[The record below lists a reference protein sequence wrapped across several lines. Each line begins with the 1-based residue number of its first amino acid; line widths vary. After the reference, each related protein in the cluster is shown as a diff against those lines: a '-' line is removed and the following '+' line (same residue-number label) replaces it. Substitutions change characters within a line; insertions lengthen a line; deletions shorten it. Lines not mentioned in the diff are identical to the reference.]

1 MKKLLKRT
9 SLLLLLITIMI
20 YGASHISY
28 AKSSTD
34 SDVDVIRY
42 TVGAGE
48 KITYTLPESNA
59 RSASNVKYYSNN
71 KDVAEV
77 NKNGKIKTKNE
88 GSAMITVWENG
99 HRAAK
104 IKIKVKKAP
113 TTLRVY
119 SNATTMTLY
128 KNWTRKIE
136 TKFGTDEVCS
146 KITYSSSDSK
156 VASVSKKGIIKAKK
170 KGTTTITVKTY
181 NGLKKKIKVTVK
193 NKPGKKS
200 SGYPK
205 VITDKNT
212 VITIT
217 RTWYENAYVYAAH
230 VEFNNFKR
238 FGTLCANNKYNN
250 GTSTVKRALS
260 KNNALFGTNGCYSA
274 PYLDYTVARG
284 GKVCN
289 NGPVWSP
296 GVYNSN
302 TGIFSSPKTAGC
314 EGMDLKTAV
323 KKKLVTDTFCFGP
336 AFLEEGKIV
345 NCSDTSRAQRTFIG
359 SNGNPGDIWL
369 CVSEGRGVESS
380 SGLTYNQ
387 CAKFLKSK
395 GCKHGIPLDGGGSS
409 GMYTKTNGMIN
420 KTGQAGRDYLV
431 DFVMYK

>member
-1 MKKLLKRT
+1 MEKILKRT
-9 SLLLLLITIMI
+9 SLLLLMVTFLMLCT
-20 YGASHISY
+20 GRLTY
-28 AKSSTD
+28 AKTSE
-34 SDVDVIRY
+34 DVDYDIFRY
-42 TVGAGE
+42 TVGVGE
-48 KITYTLPESNA
+48 KITYNLPEANA
-59 RSASNVKYYSNN
+59 RSASPVKYYVNHP
-71 KDVAEV
+71 DILEI
-77 NKNGKIKTKNE
+77 NKNGKIKTLSE
-88 GSAMITVWENG
+88 GSGTITVWQNHE
-99 HRAAK
+99 RVAK
-104 IKIKVKKAP
+104 VKIKVKKAP
-113 TTLRVY
+113 TQMRLY
-119 SNATTMTLY
+119 SDSSSMTLY
-128 KNWTRKIE
+128 KNWSRKI
-136 TKFGTDEVCS
+136 TPQFGTGEVCS
-146 KITYSSSDSK
+146 KITYKSSDSK
-156 VASVSKKGIIKAKK
+156 VVSVSKKGVVKAKK
-170 KGTTTITVKTY
+170 KGTATITVKTY
-181 NGLKKKIKVTVK
+181 NGLKKKIKITVK
-193 NKPGKKS
+193 NKPSSKS

-230 VEFNNFKR
+230 IEFNNFKR

-260 KNNALFGTNGCYSA
+260 RNNALFGTNGCYSA

-336 AFLEEGKIV
+336 AFLEEGNVVK
-345 NCSDTSRAQRTFIG
+345 CSDTSRAQRTFIG

-409 GMYTKTNGMIN
+409 GMYTKNNGMIN